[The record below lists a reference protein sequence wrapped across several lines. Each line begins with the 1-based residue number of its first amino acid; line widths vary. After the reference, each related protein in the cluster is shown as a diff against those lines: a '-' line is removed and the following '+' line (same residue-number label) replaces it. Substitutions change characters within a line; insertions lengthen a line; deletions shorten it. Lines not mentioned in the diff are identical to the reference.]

1 MNNNSST
8 AQALAAG
15 CQGVFQTTSYISI
28 GDPGK
33 PLMYGQ
39 KEKDRAC
46 YQGKQMTTNPGKHGA
61 VPEVYFDKKF
71 PWISDGD
78 HYTDKMS
85 YAKTQKEKKKGF
97 LTGDFRRRDEFSN
110 TLRTLQYREL
120 LELEDKHRKK
130 VMENMSE
137 FQEAD
142 PEIKAKLDREA
153 AEKEA
158 KHKGQHLFDLV
169 YDKDLPPEVCKISR
183 DTKNPTSLSY
193 TRDFGTYQTS
203 QMSYGYGIHEMDH
216 DKPKY
221 ARLPIVQSTF
231 YRPSKVPLNNLP

>member
-15 CQGVFQTTSYISI
+15 CMGVFQTTSYISI

-39 KEKDRAC
+39 KEKDRSC
-46 YQGKQMTTNPGKHGA
+46 YGGKQMQTNPAKDGRL
-61 VPEVYFDKKF
+61 PDTYFDKKYT
-71 PWISDGD
+71 WISDGD
-78 HYTDKMS
+78 HYVDKMG

-120 LELEDKHRKK
+120 LDLEDKHRKRIL
-130 VMENMSE
+130 ENMSE

-142 PEIKAKLDREA
+142 PEIAAKLDKEA
-153 AEKEA
+153 ADKA
-158 KHKGQHLFDLV
+158 SRSKDSKLFDLV
-169 YDKDLPPEVCKISR
+169 YDKELPDTVCKIAR
-183 DTKNPTSLSY
+183 DTKNPTFL
-193 TRDFGTYQTS
+193 TRERNFGTYQTS
-203 QMSYGYGIHEMDH
+203 QMAYGYGIHEMEH
-216 DKPKY
+216 DKPTY

-231 YRPSKVPLNNLP
+231 YRPSKVPLNSLP